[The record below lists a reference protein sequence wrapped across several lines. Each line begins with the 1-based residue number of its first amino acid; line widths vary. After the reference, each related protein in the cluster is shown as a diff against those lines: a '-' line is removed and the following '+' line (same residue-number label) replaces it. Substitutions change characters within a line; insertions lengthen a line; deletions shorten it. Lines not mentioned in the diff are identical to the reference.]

1 MAAPAF
7 QGSGQRLSAFTLMD
21 PTLFAFALGLGS
33 AVTLAG
39 ANTFVKAAKDILGGR
54 TVMTATGSILMLP
67 AVFLTPLPN
76 PKTWIILGFSLPAH
90 WLYQT
95 ALVRALSRGDLSLVF
110 PVMRGSAPMLTAIAA
125 AIVLGEHL
133 SPLAITGLVI
143 ASLATAMFALPEKN
157 FGGSRRVR
165 NSALLWAV
173 ATGAGVAIYN
183 VIDAQG
189 VRSGPTQW
197 SFIVWLF
204 VLDWIGI
211 STIMMVTRGPK
222 EFVASAQRALLPGI
236 GAGVCST
243 ISFSMALYGFSIAP
257 VAYMSAMRETAVVFA
272 AIMGWWFLRE
282 GFGARRTFAAVVMAC
297 GLTLLQFG

>member
-1 MAAPAF
+1 
-7 QGSGQRLSAFTLMD
+7 MD
-21 PTLFAFALGLGS
+21 PTVFAFALGLGS

-54 TVMTATGSILMLP
+54 AVMAFTSAILMLP
-67 AVFLTPLPN
+67 FVFVAPLPN
-76 PKTWIILGFSLPAH
+76 PQTWMILGLSLPAH

-110 PVMRGSAPMLTAIAA
+110 PVMRGSAPLLTAIAA
-125 AIVLGEHL
+125 SLVLGEHL
-133 SPLAITGLVI
+133 SPLAITGLLI
-143 ASLATAMFALPEKN
+143 ASLATIVFALPEKN

-165 NSALLWAV
+165 NSALLWAM
-173 ATGAGVAIYN
+173 ATGACVAIYN

-189 VRSGPTQW
+189 VRAGPSQW

-211 STIMMVTRGPK
+211 NVIAYVTRGHQQ
-222 EFVASAQRALLPGI
+222 FIAGARAALWPGV
-236 GAGVCST
+236 GAGVCSL

-257 VAYMSAMRETAVVFA
+257 VAYISAMRETAVVIA
-272 AIMGWWFLRE
+272 AVLGWWFLKE
-282 GFGARRTFAAVVMAC
+282 GFGLRRTLAAVVLAS
-297 GLTLLQFG
+297 GLALLQFG

>member
-1 MAAPAF
+1 
-7 QGSGQRLSAFTLMD
+7 MD
-21 PTLFAFALGLGS
+21 PTLFALALGLGS

-39 ANTFVKAAKDILGGR
+39 ANTFVKAAKDVLGGR
-54 TVMTATGSILMLP
+54 TVMTISSSIMMLP
-67 AVFLTPLPN
+67 AVFFTPLPSA
-76 PKTWIILGFSLPAH
+76 KTWIILGFSLPAH

-110 PVMRGSAPMLTAIAA
+110 PVMRGSAPLLTAISASL
-125 AIVLGEHL
+125 VLGEHL
-133 SPLAITGLVI
+133 SWVSISGLVI
-143 ASLATAMFALPEKN
+143 ASLATVAFAIPEKN

-165 NSALLWAV
+165 NSALLWAM

-211 STIMMVTRGPK
+211 TTITMVTRGRA
-222 EFVASAQRALLPGI
+222 EFVASVRRAFWPGL
-236 GAGVCST
+236 GAGVCSLF
-243 ISFSMALYGFSIAP
+243 SFTMALYGFSVAH
-257 VAYMSAMRETAVVFA
+257 VAYISALRETAVVFA
-272 AIMGWWFLRE
+272 AVMGWWFLKE
-282 GFGARRTFAAVVMAC
+282 GFGLRRTIAAVTLAA
-297 GLTLLQFG
+297 GLGLLQFG

>member
-1 MAAPAF
+1 
-7 QGSGQRLSAFTLMD
+7 MD

-54 TVMTATGSILMLP
+54 AVMAITSAILMLP
-67 AVFLTPLPN
+67 FVFVAPLPN
-76 PKTWIILGFSLPAH
+76 PQTWMILGLSLPAH

-110 PVMRGSAPMLTAIAA
+110 PVMRGSAPLLTAIAA
-125 AIVLGEHL
+125 SLALGEHL

-143 ASLATAMFALPEKN
+143 ASLATVVFALPEKN
-157 FGGSRRVR
+157 FGGSRSVR
-165 NSALLWAV
+165 NSALLWAL
-173 ATGAGVAIYN
+173 ATGACVAIYN

-189 VRSGPTQW
+189 VRSGPSQW

-211 STIMMVTRGPK
+211 NVIAYITRGHK
-222 EFVASAQRALLPGI
+222 QFIASARAALWPGI
-236 GAGVCST
+236 GAGVCSLF
-243 ISFSMALYGFSIAP
+243 SFSMALYGFSIAP
-257 VAYMSAMRETAVVFA
+257 VAYISAMRETAVVFA
-272 AIMGWWFLRE
+272 AVMGWWFLKE
-282 GFGARRTFAAVVMAC
+282 GFGARRTLAAVILAS
-297 GLTLLQFG
+297 GLALLQFG

>member
-1 MAAPAF
+1 
-7 QGSGQRLSAFTLMD
+7 MD
-21 PTLFAFALGLGS
+21 PTLFAFLLGLGS

-54 TVMTATGSILMLP
+54 AVMALSSAILMLP
-67 AVFLTPLPN
+67 AVFFTPLPSAQ
-76 PKTWIILGFSLPAH
+76 TWMILALSLPAH

-125 AIVLGEHL
+125 SLALGEHL
-133 SPLAITGLVI
+133 SWLAITGLVI
-143 ASLATAMFALPEKN
+143 ASLATAMFALPEKD

-165 NSALLWAV
+165 NSALLWAI
-173 ATGAGVAIYN
+173 ATGGCVAIYN

-189 VRSGPTQW
+189 VRSGPSQW

-211 STIMMVTRGPK
+211 NIIALVTRGPGQ
-222 EFVASAQRALLPGI
+222 FIAGARAALWPGI
-236 GAGVCST
+236 GAGVCSLV
-243 ISFSMALYGFSIAP
+243 SFSMALYGFSVAP
-257 VAYMSAMRETAVVFA
+257 VAYISAMRETAVVFA
-272 AIMGWWFLRE
+272 AIMGWRFLRE
-282 GFGARRTFAAVVMAC
+282 GFGARRTFAAIVLAA
-297 GLTLLQFG
+297 GLGLLQFG

>member
-1 MAAPAF
+1 
-7 QGSGQRLSAFTLMD
+7 MD
-21 PTLFAFALGLGS
+21 PTLFAFLLGLGS

-54 TVMTATGSILMLP
+54 AVMALSSAILMFP
-67 AVFLTPLPN
+67 AVFFTPLPN
-76 PKTWIILGFSLPAH
+76 PQTWLILGLSLPAH

-125 AIVLGEHL
+125 ALVLGEHL

-143 ASLATAMFALPEKN
+143 ASLATAMFALPEKD

-165 NSALLWAV
+165 NSALLWATT
-173 ATGAGVAIYN
+173 TGACVAVYN

-189 VRSGPTQW
+189 VRSGPSQW

-211 STIMMVTRGPK
+211 NSIALVTRGPK
-222 EFVASAQRALLPGI
+222 QFVAGARAALWPGI
-236 GAGVCST
+236 GAGVCSLV
-243 ISFSMALYGFSIAP
+243 SFSMALYGFSVAP
-257 VAYMSAMRETAVVFA
+257 VAYISAMRETAVVFA
-272 AIMGWWFLRE
+272 AVMGWWFLRE
-282 GFGARRTFAAVVMAC
+282 GFGARRTFAAVVLAG
-297 GLTLLQFG
+297 GLGLLQFG

>member
-1 MAAPAF
+1 
-7 QGSGQRLSAFTLMD
+7 MD

-54 TVMTATGSILMLP
+54 AVMAFTSAILMLP
-67 AVFLTPLPN
+67 FVFVAPLPN
-76 PKTWIILGFSLPAH
+76 PQTWMILGLSLPAH

-110 PVMRGSAPMLTAIAA
+110 PVMRGSAPLLTALAA
-125 AIVLGEHL
+125 SLVLGEHV
-133 SPLAITGLVI
+133 SPLAITGLLI
-143 ASLATAMFALPEKN
+143 ASLATVVFALPEKN
-157 FGGSRRVR
+157 FGGSRKVR
-165 NSALLWAV
+165 NSALLWAM
-173 ATGAGVAIYN
+173 ATGACVAIYN

-189 VRSGPTQW
+189 VRSGPSQW

-211 STIMMVTRGPK
+211 NTIAYITRGHRQ
-222 EFVASAQRALLPGI
+222 FIAGARAALWPGI
-236 GAGVCST
+236 GAGVCSL

-257 VAYMSAMRETAVVFA
+257 VAYISAMRETAVVIA
-272 AIMGWWFLRE
+272 AVMGWWFLKE
-282 GFGARRTFAAVVMAC
+282 GFGARRTFAAVILAS
-297 GLTLLQFG
+297 GLALLQFG